1 MIENP
6 HRIAAIDG
14 LSLAGKS
21 TMAGMIAERAVSAEV
36 VRENTFDPHRQTTSF
51 VNKELKSNDIQIAVQ
66 STARQFPESENI
78 LHEAL
83 IYSRNYSPEA
93 QKQAL
98 LAFMFTAGR
107 KVVDGHVRKAVKE
120 KDVILDRWQVTGWA
134 YQVDPS
140 GYTWQDIRQLNKD
153 FGIID
158 PHLQII
164 LTCSVDQIPL
174 RKAYR
179 EKEGIGTAGQM
190 SKGKE
195 HIILPAFV
203 EIFNALK
210 DVMLIEMIENVGIP
224 TPDLSEQIKQAV
236 QTYGRIEDLLRKT
249 GFAIQPNSIDN
260 PEAFWLDPQRLQR
273 INERQI
279 R

>member
-1 MIENP
+1 MIESLR
-6 HRIAAIDG
+6 RIAAIDG

-21 TMAGMIAERAVSAEV
+21 TIVGMLDERATNAQVI
-36 VRENTFDPHRQTTSF
+36 RENTFDPHRRTTSF
-51 VNKELKSNDIQIAVQ
+51 VNRELKTNDMQKVVDSA
-66 STARQFPESENI
+66 ARQFPESESMLN
-78 LHEAL
+78 EAL
-83 IYSRNYSPEA
+83 HYARGYSSDA
-93 QKQAL
+93 QNQAL

-107 KVVDGHVRKAVKE
+107 KVVDGHVRQVAEE

-153 FGIID
+153 FGIIV
-158 PHLQII
+158 PHAQII
-164 LTCSVDQIPL
+164 LTCSIDQISL
-174 RKAYR
+174 RRAYR
-179 EKEGIGTAGQM
+179 EKKGVGTAGQM

-210 DVMLIEMIENVGIP
+210 DEMPIEMIENAGTP
-224 TPDLSEQIKQAV
+224 TPDLSEQIRQAAR
-236 QTYGRIEDLLRKT
+236 TYGIVEDLLRKS
-249 GFAIQPNSIDN
+249 GFTLQTNSVDN
-260 PEAFWLDPQRLQR
+260 PDAFWLDPQRLQR
-273 INERQI
+273 INERQT